1 MAGRLDGKIAL
12 ISGTGG
18 GQGRAAAL
26 RFAAEGA
33 TVVGCDLSAEGQHET
48 IAQVRA
54 AGGSMTGPEGSTD
67 LASASGAAQWIADA
81 VAEHGRIDILY
92 NNASASKFAPV
103 DRMTDEE
110 WHFTLRNELD
120 IVFFPTRAAWP
131 HLARPG
137 GVIINV
143 GSTAGWA
150 GSPGA
155 GTLAHNATKG
165 AVIAMTRQ
173 LAIEGA
179 PDGIRA
185 VSLSPGFVRTP
196 GTAAFLENPEIRAK
210 LTGRIPLGRA
220 GEPEEIVAAAV
231 FIASD
236 EASFLTGTDLV
247 VDGGSLAV

>member
-1 MAGRLDGKIAL
+1 MTGRLAGKIAL

-26 RFAAEGA
+26 RFTAEGA
-33 TVVGCDLSAEGQHET
+33 TVVGCDVSAEAQRET
-48 IAQVRA
+48 MRLVRA
-54 AGGSMTGPEGSTD
+54 AGGAMTGPEDALD
-67 LASASGAAQWIADA
+67 LATSAGANAWIAGAITD
-81 VAEHGRIDILY
+81 HGRIDILY
-92 NNASASKFAPV
+92 NNASASKFAPIES
-103 DRMTDEE
+103 MTDEQ
-110 WHFTLRNELD
+110 WHFTLRNEID

-131 HLARPG
+131 HLSRPG

-173 LAIEGA
+173 LALEGA
-179 PDGIRA
+179 PYGIRA

-196 GTAAFLENPEIRAK
+196 GTAAFLENPDIRAR
-210 LTGRIPLGRA
+210 LTARIPLGRP

-236 EASFLTGTDLV
+236 EASFLTGADLV
-247 VDGGSLAV
+247 VDGGALAH

>member
-1 MAGRLDGKIAL
+1 MTGRLHGKIAL

-33 TVVGCDLSAEGQHET
+33 TVVGCDVAADAQRET
-48 IAQVRA
+48 IAMVRA
-54 AGGSMTGPEGSTD
+54 AGGEMSGDDGPVD
-67 LASASGAAQWIADA
+67 LASSAGANDWVKRA
-81 VAEHGRIDILY
+81 VARHGRIDVLY
-92 NNASASKFAPV
+92 NNASAARFAPIEQ
-103 DRMTDEE
+103 MTDED
-110 WHFTLRNELD
+110 WHFTMRNEID

-137 GVIINV
+137 GVVINI

-173 LAIEGA
+173 LALEGA
-179 PDGIRA
+179 PHGIRA

-196 GTAAFLENPEIRAK
+196 GTEAFLQDPELRAR
-210 LTGRIPLGRA
+210 LTARIPLGRP
-220 GEPEEIVAAAV
+220 GEPDEIVAAAV

-247 VDGGSLAV
+247 VDGGALAI